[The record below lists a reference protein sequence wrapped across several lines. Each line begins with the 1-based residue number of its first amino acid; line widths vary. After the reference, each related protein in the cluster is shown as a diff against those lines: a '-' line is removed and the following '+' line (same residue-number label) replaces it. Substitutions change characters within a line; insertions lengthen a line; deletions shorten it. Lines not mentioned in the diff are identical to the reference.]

1 MRQFLCML
9 AGLMVVAGCAQKMWG
24 QHGALAAPQ
33 ALTVDYLQDP
43 VGLDHAAPRLSWK
56 LIAARRSARDLRQV
70 AYQILVASSPER
82 LRDNQGDLWDSGR
95 VVSDQSL
102 NVVYVGKPLV
112 TSQRCYWK
120 VRVWDNQSDA
130 PTAWSATGRWIMGVM
145 RPNDWQARWIGANA
159 ATRPDC
165 DLAGAQWIWTG
176 DAPSLEQAAQGV
188 RYFRRVF
195 DAPRGAQDAPVLLA
209 LTADDEYEVF
219 INGKRAA
226 KTWGHF
232 NESRW
237 MRFQDVS
244 ALIKPGRNLIAA
256 TVKNKAPGPTA
267 LLAVL
272 KFADGQAVPTD
283 TTWSS
288 SAQAVDGWKEKADGF
303 AHDAWK
309 AAV

>member
-195 DAPRGAQDAPVLLA
+195 DAPRGA
-209 LTADDEYEVF
+209 
-219 INGKRAA
+219 
-226 KTWGHF
+226 
-232 NESRW
+232 
-237 MRFQDVS
+237 
-244 ALIKPGRNLIAA
+244 
-256 TVKNKAPGPTA
+256 
-267 LLAVL
+267 
-272 KFADGQAVPTD
+272 
-283 TTWSS
+283 
-288 SAQAVDGWKEKADGF
+288 
-303 AHDAWK
+303 
-309 AAV
+309 